1 MHAINLKLIQK
12 DLTFGHSSE
21 NTYLIMIIDAANL
34 YEVLAVLSEEINLN
48 EGRGDDV
55 DYDEGFMD
63 HIATVLHEI
72 LGDYRLQYDDKDAD
86 FGLHV
91 HRWETKSKMYF
102 SQGRCAS
109 QTEVVVCKHNAYQ
122 SAVRKRLNLLPALTE
137 VFLSSAL
144 QSSVGFEQD
153 STV

>member
-1 MHAINLKLIQK
+1 MHTINLKLIQK

-21 NTYLIMIIDAANL
+21 NIYLIMTIDAANL

-48 EGRGDDV
+48 EGWGNDV
-55 DYDEGFMD
+55 DYAEGFID

-72 LGDYRLQYDDKDAD
+72 LGDCHLRYDNKDAD
-86 FGLHV
+86 FVLHV
-91 HRWETKSKMYF
+91 HRWGTKSKMYF

-109 QTEVVVCKHNAYQ
+109 PTEVAVCKHNAYQ
-122 SAVRKRLNLLPALTE
+122 SAVRKRLNLLLALTE

-153 STV
+153 STI